1 MIPVAMAF
9 QRLLQSDQ
17 TLRMPAKNIRHVA
30 LLLSFTGCRLPARV
44 LSSTAEVDAMPSLS
58 TILLAADGLVL
69 QRFADGLG
77 EEGDG
82 EVWECMGSNLLYRSA
97 DIALPAR
104 VLS

>member
-1 MIPVAMAF
+1 MEF

-17 TLRMPAKNIRHVA
+17 TLRLPAKNIRHVA
-30 LLLSFTGCRLPARV
+30 LLLSFAGCRLPARV
-44 LSSTAEVDAMPSLS
+44 LSSAAEVDALPTA

-69 QRFADGLG
+69 QRFAVGLG

-97 DIALPAR
+97 DVRLPAR
-104 VLS
+104 VLHA